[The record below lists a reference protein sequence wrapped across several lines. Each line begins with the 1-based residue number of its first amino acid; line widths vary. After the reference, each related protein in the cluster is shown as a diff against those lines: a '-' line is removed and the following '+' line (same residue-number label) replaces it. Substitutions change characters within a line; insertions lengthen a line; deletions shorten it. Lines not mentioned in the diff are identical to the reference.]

1 MSGQPVVRVLYA
13 DAWLVAVDKPSGVP
27 SVPARSPHDPACVA
41 KRLCDRFGELEAVH
55 RLDRDTSGV
64 LVLARHRD
72 ARVRLGRAFEQRR
85 VCKRYLAICRGRP
98 SSLGG
103 DVHLPLAADLE
114 RRPRQ
119 RVDPIHGRRS
129 HTRWRVVACDDCE
142 REPHA
147 LLELEPLTGRS
158 HQLRVHLAWLGLPIL
173 GDQLYDRFLP
183 PSPPRLALHA
193 AMLVLPHPET
203 GDALVL
209 TADQA
214 ALPAT
219 PTLAFA
225 VQHWFA
231 GQSEGPPG
239 LSADRLTFDQ

>member
-41 KRLCDRFGELEAVH
+41 KRLRDRFGELEAVH

-72 ARVRLGRAFEQRR
+72 ARVRLGRAFEQRLVR
-85 VCKRYLAICRGRP
+85 KRYLAICRGRP
-98 SSLGG
+98 PALRG

-129 HTRWRVVACDDCE
+129 HTRWQLVACDDAGG
-142 REPHA
+142 EPHA
-147 LLELEPLTGRS
+147 LLELEPTTGRS

-173 GDQLYDRFLP
+173 GDQLYDRSLP
-183 PSPPRLALHA
+183 TAPPRLALHA
-193 AMLVLPHPET
+193 GMLSLPHPET
-203 GDALVL
+203 GDGLALKAGPV
-209 TADQA
+209 

-219 PTLAFA
+219 ATLAAA
-225 VQHWFA
+225 VEHWFT

-239 LSADRLTFDQ
+239 VSADRLTFDQ

>member
-1 MSGQPVVRVLYA
+1 MSGQPVVRVVHA

-27 SVPARSPHDPACVA
+27 SVPARTPRDPACVA
-41 KRLCDRFGELEAVH
+41 TRLRDRFGELEAVH

-72 ARVRLGRAFEQRR
+72 ARVRLGRAFEQRL
-85 VCKRYLAICRGRP
+85 VSKRYLAICRGRP
-98 SSLGG
+98 PALGG

-129 HTRWRVVACDDCE
+129 HTRWKVVACDDAG

-173 GDQLYDRFLP
+173 GDQIYDRSLP

-209 TADQA
+209 KADRVD
-214 ALPAT
+214 LPAT
-219 PTLAFA
+219 AMLAAA
-225 VQHWFA
+225 VDRWF
-231 GQSEGPPG
+231 GSQTGGPPG
-239 LSADRLTFDQ
+239 VSAERLTFDQ

>member
-1 MSGQPVVRVLYA
+1 MSGRPVVRVLHA

-41 KRLCDRFGELEAVH
+41 KRLYDRFGKLEAVH

-64 LVLARHRD
+64 LLLARHRD
-72 ARVRLGRAFEQRR
+72 ARVRLGRAFEQRLVR
-85 VCKRYLAICRGRP
+85 KRYLAICRGRP
-98 SSLGG
+98 SSQGG

-129 HTRWRVVACDDCE
+129 HTRWTSLAYDDAGH
-142 REPHA
+142 EPHA

-173 GDQLYDRFLP
+173 GDRLYDKYAPAL
-183 PSPPRLALHA
+183 PPRLALHA
-193 AMLVLPHPET
+193 ATLVLPHPET
-203 GDALVL
+203 GDALAL
-209 TADQA
+209 KADQVV
-214 ALPAT
+214 LPAT
-219 PTLAFA
+219 ATLATA
-225 VQHWFA
+225 VEDWFA
-231 GQSEGPPG
+231 GQPAGPPG
-239 LSADRLTFDQ
+239 VSAER